1 MHVVVFADGTYEQ
14 TYVFETIPEARAFAL
29 GVRCGAQLNAGTCT
43 AYVLPEDEA
52 EMRTHENAVEI
63 ERAALE
69 TS

>member
-1 MHVVVFADGTYEQ
+1 MRVVVFAEGMYEQ
-14 TYVFETIPEARAFAL
+14 TYAFDTISEARAFAH
-29 GVRCGAQLNAGTCT
+29 GIRCGAQLCAGTCT

-69 TS
+69 VT